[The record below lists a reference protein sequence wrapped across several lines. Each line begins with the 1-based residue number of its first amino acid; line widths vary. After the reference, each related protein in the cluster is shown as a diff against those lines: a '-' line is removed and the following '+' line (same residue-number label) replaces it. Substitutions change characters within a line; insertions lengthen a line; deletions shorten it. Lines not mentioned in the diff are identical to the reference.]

1 MSTQFGNSV
10 NQKITLSRK
19 ESSKYTNTLVCINK
33 VWTAKP
39 EIPMGQPKLMN
50 KGGFA
55 MWFDATFVVTFGNIS
70 NAGTSKIKAIKDGK
84 QVEFAKRTNIQID
97 KNHINGVQSRGKI
110 IMTPH
115 GFINDTEKE
124 LKSYKDAHAKEWMKI
139 LGSLDFDVFEEEE
152 GLVQSIETIYELSEN
167 EEFYKLVISIHGL
180 AIEDTLI
187 IHTKFI
193 FKVDT
198 NKRNLIDNSLIYL
211 YDINCNYHKLD
222 FRNIV
227 DMKNKI
233 EDIMESNDFGE
244 DIQILSDFIEAPAM
258 FLNYYMRRA
267 KITEY
272 SIFDVKY
279 EPKFKTTPCDKTTFD
294 FEVDVN
300 NNYKFDVSIYKI
312 DRKSDDEENDTYR
325 YQFKFMDDI
334 ETIEIDTLR
343 NIHFTIGSNIARILD
358 KKLK

>member
-1 MSTQFGNSV
+1 M
-10 NQKITLSRK
+10 IR
-19 ESSKYTNTLVCINK
+19 I
-33 VWTAKP
+33 A
-39 EIPMGQPKLMN
+39 EIEQ
-50 KGGFA
+50 
-55 MWFDATFVVTFGNIS
+55 TF
-70 NAGTSKIKAIKDGK
+70 KD
-84 QVEFAKRTNIQID
+84 I
-97 KNHINGVQSRGKI
+97 
-110 IMTPH
+110 
-115 GFINDTEKE
+115 
-124 LKSYKDAHAKEWMKI
+124 
-139 LGSLDFDVFEEEE
+139 FEEEE

-198 NKRNLIDNSLIYL
+198 NKRNLIDNSFIYL
-211 YDINCNYHKLD
+211 YDINCNYHKVD

-233 EDIMESNDFGE
+233 EDIIESNDFGE

-294 FEVDVN
+294 FEIDVN
-300 NNYKFDVSIYKI
+300 NNYKFNVSIYKI
-312 DRKSDDEENDTYR
+312 DRPSDDEENDTYR
-325 YQFKFMDDI
+325 YQFKFMDDM
-334 ETIEIDTLR
+334 ETVEADSLR
-343 NIHFTIGSNIARILD
+343 NIHFLIGSNIARILD